1 MNTQWINETK
11 EQIFSHTPA
20 GAGNAAVG
28 EILPLD
34 REMLFEEHS
43 EWLLLYV
50 ESGTGTFHFADQYQ
64 GAAAGILVV
73 RSFTDALCYR
83 PHAFAG
89 SSAVAAV
96 IHVPLETMAGF
107 LGEPVRNS
115 MLRQAVPE
123 ESFALRLDEE
133 EQETMRGLFREV
145 AETEQVGLRAAALTE
160 ILARIEVALMTDRR
174 NAIQEGLSAESETL
188 GFDLGDSLF
197 GRRWN
202 PGWRSIL
209 WVVRRIRR
217 TVLRWLHP

>member
-1 MNTQWINETK
+1 M
-11 EQIFSHTPA
+11 
-20 GAGNAAVG
+20 
-28 EILPLD
+28 
-34 REMLFEEHS
+34 
-43 EWLLLYV
+43 
-50 ESGTGTFHFADQYQ
+50 
-64 GAAAGILVV
+64 
-73 RSFTDALCYR
+73 
-83 PHAFAG
+83 
-89 SSAVAAV
+89 
-96 IHVPLETMAGF
+96 
-107 LGEPVRNS
+107 
-115 MLRQAVPE
+115 PE

-145 AETEQVGLRAAALTE
+145 AETEQMGLRAAALTE

-202 PGWRSIL
+202 PGWRSIM